1 MRDKD
6 NWKPTRVIKT
16 RNSFIINPEHVG
28 SGSRYIF
35 DLQLKKYIELLNKYS
50 NGILLDCGCGN
61 VPYYEIYKEKPQ
73 KTFVQTGRKVTT
85 RIHILMFFLI

>member
-35 DLQLKKYIELLNKYS
+35 DLQLKKYMNYLINIQME
-50 NGILLDCGCGN
+50 
-61 VPYYEIYKEKPQ
+61 YY
-73 KTFVQTGRKVTT
+73 
-85 RIHILMFFLI
+85 

>member
-50 NGILLDCGCGN
+50 NGINIPFLYILFSGT
-61 VPYYEIYKEKPQ
+61 P
-73 KTFVQTGRKVTT
+73 KVNP
-85 RIHILMFFLI
+85 ILTSLP